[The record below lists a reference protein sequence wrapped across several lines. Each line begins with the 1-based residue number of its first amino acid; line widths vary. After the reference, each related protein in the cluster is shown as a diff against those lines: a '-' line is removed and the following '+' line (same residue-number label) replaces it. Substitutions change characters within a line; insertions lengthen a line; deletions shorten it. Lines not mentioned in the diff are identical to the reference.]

1 MKVAIMQP
9 TYIPWIGYFALME
22 SVDVFIILDSVQFS
36 KRSWQQRNQIK
47 TESGAKWLTV
57 PVISKGKKDQLIADV
72 KIDYSSKFPE
82 SHINMIKQN
91 YKDSLFFYKYS
102 DDLFN
107 IIGKEYRNLSQLSI
121 ELILLIKSILD
132 IKTEI
137 KYSSDFATKG
147 KKDTLLAELCEQVG
161 ATEYISPPGS
171 KVYLDD
177 SNSFVKRNISVKYF
191 NYEHIIYSQLHGEF
205 IQYMSIV
212 DLLFN
217 CAKHD
222 ILSSTQ
228 ASSVIPPKN

>member
-57 PVISKGKKDQLIADV
+57 PVISKGKKDQLISDV
-72 KIDYSSKFPE
+72 KIDYSSKFPG

-91 YKDSLFFYKYS
+91 YEKSTFFDDYS
-102 DDLFN
+102 EDFFN
-107 IIGKEYRNLSQLSI
+107 VLRKKHEYLSHLSI
-121 ELILLIKSILD
+121 DLILLIRDLLN

-137 KYSSDFATKG
+137 KYSSDFSTEG
-147 KKDTLLAELCEQVG
+147 SKDELLVELCEHIG

-171 KVYLDD
+171 KVYLND
-177 SNSFVKRNISVKYF
+177 SNSFLKKNISVKYF
-191 NYEHIIYSQLHGEF
+191 NYEHPEYKQFNGDFLS
-205 IQYMSIV
+205 YMTVI
-212 DLLFN
+212 DLIFN
-217 CAKHD
+217 CGIEKYN
-222 ILSSTQ
+222 IRSKL
-228 ASSVIPPKN
+228 